1 MSTGASVQNN
11 LNRSVLKR
19 DYVRTLRVET
29 IANSAGGTAQVSIV
43 AQPSIGFLNT
53 KYYSNGSPTEDTED
67 CLGRIT
73 VGLTR
78 SKSLTLLVSP
88 LDMMGLMGMAQVIA
102 AIAYGIRGLRRGET
116 TWRWPDFDPDPVQEN
131 LAQLSRWSL
140 NSAPTWEFPP
150 LAIANQ
156 YYDQQAD
163 EVKRARYRLILVRG
177 SDLRW
182 LNRERLQ
189 EVEAG
194 LRTQHKWLPEQDLP
208 LSEVVL
214 YAYAADRTP
223 FPTYVCLPSG
233 LYKARTGHV
242 VAQTGPEQ
250 EILPLPGIYFFD
262 GWRVH
267 PTLPIPGHLPRTKE
281 APVQDIQLG
290 RRKKKQETSLQSLPR
305 TSPKM
310 GQAQEEQ
317 LFAHAST
324 YEPWSANMRPPS
336 KPCTV
341 PPAPTRKEAK
351 ARWDLQLTIAHK
363 EKPSQSSRRT

>member
-1 MSTGASVQNN
+1 MSAPA
-11 LNRSVLKR
+11 
-19 DYVRTLRVET
+19 LRVET

-78 SKSLTLLVSP
+78 SKSLTVLVSP

-102 AIAYGIRGLRRGET
+102 TIAYGIRGLRRGQT
-116 TWRWPDFDPDPVQEN
+116 TWSWPDFNPDPAQEN

-140 NSAPTWEFPP
+140 NAAPTWEFPP

-189 EVEAG
+189 EVQTG
-194 LRTQHKWLPEQDLP
+194 LESHHKWLPEQDLP
-208 LSEVVL
+208 FTEVVL

-223 FPTYVCLPSG
+223 FP
-233 LYKARTGHV
+233 
-242 VAQTGPEQ
+242 
-250 EILPLPGIYFFD
+250 
-262 GWRVH
+262 
-267 PTLPIPGHLPRTKE
+267 PTCACPQDCTK
-281 APVQDIQLG
+281 
-290 RRKKKQETSLQSLPR
+290 
-305 TSPKM
+305 
-310 GQAQEEQ
+310 
-317 LFAHAST
+317 
-324 YEPWSANMRPPS
+324 
-336 KPCTV
+336 
-341 PPAPTRKEAK
+341 PAPGK
-351 ARWDLQLTIAHK
+351 
-363 EKPSQSSRRT
+363 

>member
-1 MSTGASVQNN
+1 MTTATDHKNN

-78 SKSLTLLVSP
+78 SKSLTVLVSP
-88 LDMMGLMGMAQVIA
+88 LDMMGLMGMAQVVA
-102 AIAYGIRGLRRGET
+102 TIAYGIRGLRRGVT
-116 TWRWPDFDPDPVQEN
+116 TWRWPDFNPDPVQEN

-156 YYDQQAD
+156 YYDQQAE

-208 LSEVVL
+208 FSEVVL

-223 FPTYVCLPSG
+223 LSHLRVPTL
-233 LYKARTGHV
+233 RTVQSTHREHSSTV
-242 VAQTGPEQ
+242 DPEQ
-250 EILPLPGIYFFD
+250 EILSLPGIYFF
-262 GWRVH
+262 
-267 PTLPIPGHLPRTKE
+267 
-281 APVQDIQLG
+281 
-290 RRKKKQETSLQSLPR
+290 
-305 TSPKM
+305 
-310 GQAQEEQ
+310 
-317 LFAHAST
+317 
-324 YEPWSANMRPPS
+324 
-336 KPCTV
+336 
-341 PPAPTRKEAK
+341 
-351 ARWDLQLTIAHK
+351 
-363 EKPSQSSRRT
+363 